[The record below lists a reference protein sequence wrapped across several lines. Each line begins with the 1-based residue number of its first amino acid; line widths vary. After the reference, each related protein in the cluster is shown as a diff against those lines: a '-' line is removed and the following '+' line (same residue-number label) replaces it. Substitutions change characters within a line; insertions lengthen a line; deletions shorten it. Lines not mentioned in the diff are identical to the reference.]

1 MGFSE
6 SVIKKGKF
14 VANIFFAIMLNEEVL
29 KSWENIIS
37 ADDVNT
43 NVKHL

>member
-14 VANIFFAIMLNEEVL
+14 VRKIFLRIMLNEGVL
-29 KSWENIIS
+29 KS
-37 ADDVNT
+37 
-43 NVKHL
+43 